1 MPNKNKPNKLEN
13 SNKLENFSENYLNK
27 KLNNNHLSYNTYS
40 IYSSIIINLIVIIWC
55 SFIINYLSKID
66 LCDCYNDE
74 NKSNYA
80 NIKYLIIIE
89 YLFIITSI
97 IMIVSSTLKSTNNNK
112 KINGLSDNP
121 FMFFFNLLSIIIFIY
136 FVYYVYKFSEN
147 VNINCSCTQ
156 NWVRYLLYIQ
166 SFFLLFVI
174 FGNLIMLFS

>member
-13 SNKLENFSENYLNK
+13 FSEKSLNR
-27 KLNNNHLSYNTYS
+27 KLNNNHLSYNKYS
-40 IYSSIIINLIVIIWC
+40 IYSSIIMNLIVIIWC

-66 LCDCYNDE
+66 SCDCYNDK

-89 YLFIITSI
+89 YLIIISSI
-97 IMIVSSTLKSTNNNK
+97 IMIVWSLLKFNSKNNQK
-112 KINGLSDNP
+112 GGGLFDNP
-121 FMFFFNLLSIIIFIY
+121 LMFFLNLLIIIIFIY

-147 VNINCSCTQ
+147 VNINCGCTQ

-166 SFFLLFVI
+166 SFFILVSI
-174 FGNLIMLFS
+174 FSNLIMLFH